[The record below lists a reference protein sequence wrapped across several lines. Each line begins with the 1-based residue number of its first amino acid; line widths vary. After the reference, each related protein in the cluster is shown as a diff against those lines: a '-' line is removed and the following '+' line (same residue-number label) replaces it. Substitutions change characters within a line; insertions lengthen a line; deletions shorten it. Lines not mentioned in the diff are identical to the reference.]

1 MSKSMD
7 SKSIFILLMLTSTLI
22 VFIKG
27 DKNSSSLIAEA
38 TSATLSS
45 ITEQTEVPSTAIN
58 NQNVTNNFTSVM
70 SEMTTIESALN
81 ASENQLKLSTS
92 QFNLITST
100 SEPLADV
107 TTKTI
112 TEVTSSSHD
121 ELITQQQQQQSS
133 SSIEDEINSETTIS
147 FGIRSFTV
155 EVSKNEKLSST
166 TAVPKST
173 IPTSSADAV
182 KQQTVTMADETFM
195 PTSSV
200 DEKSLETA
208 TSTIEPQNAIQFQNS
223 HSSSS
228 SSSYNMEN
236 VLKSNLNI
244 LFNNDDD
251 PELSYNRNNNNNNEM
266 SSSHENEISNEI
278 QIDRKLENG
287 LYRIKIGEITTD
299 EFNIGYDDEH
309 KDKLHRQLTKV
320 NIDDFFPSKIEDF
333 RPIIEISNE
342 KMLKEKDV
350 LHNEQVK
357 PLVELS
363 LSEPTNIDSDVSSTT
378 ARTGTRIN
386 TSNVATTNIEIELID
401 DSTVGINVDQNDRG
415 IEIDEIITQV
425 EEIVTEVPQV
435 TENINM
441 DNVFIPRRM
450 KKFDPLTKN
459 LSTDTQGPTR
469 IHDFGMTKFN
479 QKKENLTQAP
489 VNGKPEYST
498 TKFYNS
504 KELYNEILHKA
515 SKPATMSPSQKST
528 VKPDNLIREKLL
540 NTNKIPIDNSHF
552 ATTIVDNVMTTATS
566 TVTEE
571 VTTKETSK
579 RPMYT
584 IPTSHPRLL
593 SRLEEKLNSLDCDIQ
608 NLSADSTVWRGN
620 ETHELNLPITT
631 PEDCSSGTD
640 CLPMIISW
648 EGSSDI
654 QSGDVLIVEIDDKL
668 LISTDKRN
676 KSDDGMIHRN
686 TASVY
691 QVTRL
696 GHEHCD
702 ITEGELLD
710 ITPLVVDG
718 KKLVTLYDK
727 DLTEG
732 INLLIVV
739 SELWDQQCVRLRV
752 NVKSDNCGE
761 NADCSGK
768 GICFSNASM
777 ESFFC
782 ECCTGFAGQHCEEID
797 ACTPSPNG
805 QKTAVCI
812 NNGICVDLSQGHE
825 GNSYQCLCPYGY
837 TGKNCQFE
845 ADPCNPSQCL
855 NSGTCIS
862 NTTHFRCE
870 CPPGFT
876 GPLCQHNLNECES
889 SPCVH
894 GICVDQEDGFRCFC
908 QPGFS
913 GDLCNFE
920 YNECDSNPCVNN
932 GQCIDHIGGFSC
944 QCTKGYQGKRCH
956 IKIDFCANNPCE
968 DGYRCVDHGDEYSCV
983 CPGSDD
989 HNVPDCHDVPRTLCT
1004 VNPCANGGTCWTSNE
1019 SFYCACRPGY
1029 TGKLCEDDFVIDTVV
1044 SSSEL
1049 LSDVSDNNVITWGE
1063 LKDITQDANS
1073 TDIHNAYIAAGILA
1087 TALLILAIVVT
1098 ICHCKV
1104 SGSYR
1109 RFTVNQRHLI
1119 PFFMRRS
1126 KKTNE
1131 DEHSKHWL
1139 SGKNSSF
1146 FEENHINLKNN
1157 QQPHHNQ
1164 CPSNNLFS
1172 RPLQMNLEND
1182 MYYTVDFSESQQSPL
1197 IQ

>member
-1 MSKSMD
+1 MD
-7 SKSIFILLMLTSTLI
+7 LKIGLILLLTTLAY
-22 VFIKG
+22 G
-27 DKNSSSLIAEA
+27 DE
-38 TSATLSS
+38 LSPS
-45 ITEQTEVPSTAIN
+45 ILSTEQTKVPTSTSIS
-58 NQNVTNNFTSVM
+58 NQNVTNT
-70 SEMTTIESALN
+70 EAITEITTLPSTL
-81 ASENQLKLSTS
+81 STTENQLKLSTS
-92 QFNLITST
+92 QSNLITST
-100 SEPLADV
+100 SSTTDMTNVKEASV
-107 TTKTI
+107 TEI
-112 TEVTSSSHD
+112 SSSH
-121 ELITQQQQQQSS
+121 ITQEQQQQSS
-133 SSIEDEINSETTIS
+133 SSNEDVVNAKTTIS

-155 EVSKNEKLSST
+155 EVSKSEKVDSIT
-166 TAVPKST
+166 TAVSETTTTKIADVIEQQQSKT
-173 IPTSSADAV
+173 SVVFNDEKLNFETTTANALKVHPTSSID
-182 KQQTVTMADETFM
+182 
-195 PTSSV
+195 
-200 DEKSLETA
+200 
-208 TSTIEPQNAIQFQNS
+208 I
-223 HSSSS
+223 
-228 SSSYNMEN
+228 
-236 VLKSNLNI
+236 LKSNLNI

-251 PELSYNRNNNNNNEM
+251 ENHASR
-266 SSSHENEISNEI
+266 ENEISNEI
-278 QIDRKLENG
+278 QIDKKLDNG

-299 EFNIGYDDEH
+299 EFSNGFNGNSD
-309 KDKLHRQLTKV
+309 LHHEPTKVKV

-333 RPIIEISNE
+333 SPIIEISNE
-342 KMLKEKDV
+342 KMLKEKELIHKKHLEV
-350 LHNEQVK
+350 KSQSNENDNNDGK
-357 PLVELS
+357 S
-363 LSEPTNIDSDVSSTT
+363 
-378 ARTGTRIN
+378 GTRIN

-401 DSTVGINVDQNDRG
+401 DSNAASNSGQSEKP

-425 EEIVTEVPQV
+425 EEIVTEVAPEATKV
-435 TENINM
+435 IT
-441 DNVFIPRRM
+441 DSTFIPRRS
-450 KKFDPLTKN
+450 KKFDPSTKSN
-459 LSTDTQGPTR
+459 TQGPTR

-479 QKKENLTQAP
+479 QKKENLTQNQ
-489 VNGKPEYST
+489 VSNGKPEYST

-504 KELYNEILHKA
+504 KELYNEILHKV
-515 SKPATMSPSQKST
+515 SKQQQQATTMPPTQM
-528 VKPDNLIREKLL
+528 NLIREKLL
-540 NTNKIPIDNSHF
+540 NTNKIPIEASRIVTTADAIITTSQTTTEV
-552 ATTIVDNVMTTATS
+552 ATTTMRSFN
-566 TVTEE
+566 
-571 VTTKETSK
+571 
-579 RPMYT
+579 
-584 IPTSHPRLL
+584 IPTTHPRIL

-640 CLPMIISW
+640 CLPMVISW
-648 EGSSDI
+648 EGSVDI

-676 KSDDGMIHRN
+676 KTSDELFRRN

-718 KKLVTLYDK
+718 RKLVTLYDK

-797 ACTPSPNG
+797 ACMPSPC
-805 QKTAVCI
+805 T

-855 NSGTCIS
+855 NGGTCIS

-870 CPPGFT
+870 CPSGFT

-983 CPGSDD
+983 CPGSND

-1019 SFYCACRPGY
+1019 SFYCACRPGF
-1029 TGKLCEDDFVIDTVV
+1029 TGKMCEDDFVIDTVV

-1049 LSDVSDNNVITWGE
+1049 LSDVSDTSNVITWGE
-1063 LKDITQDANS
+1063 LKDITQDASS
-1073 TDIHNAYIAAGILA
+1073 TDVHNAYVAAGFLA
-1087 TALLILAIVVT
+1087 TSLLILAIVVT

-1104 SGSYR
+1104 NGSYR
-1109 RFTVNQRHLI
+1109 RFSMSQRHHLI
-1119 PFFMRRS
+1119 PYFLRRS
-1126 KKTNE
+1126 KKTTQ
-1131 DEHSKHWL
+1131 DEQSKHWL

-1157 QQPHHNQ
+1157 QQPHQQHQQN
-1164 CPSNNLFS
+1164 CNSLFN

>member
-1 MSKSMD
+1 MD
-7 SKSIFILLMLTSTLI
+7 SRSIFILLLLTSTLI
-22 VFIKG
+22 VCIEG

-58 NQNVTNNFTSVM
+58 NQNVTNNVTSVI
-70 SEMTTIESALN
+70 SEMTTIASALN

-107 TTKTI
+107 TTTTI
-112 TEVTSSSHD
+112 TEVTSSSSSHD
-121 ELITQQQQQQSS
+121 ELITKEKQQQ

-173 IPTSSADAV
+173 IPTSSADTE
-182 KQQTVTMADETFM
+182 KQTVTMAGETFM
-195 PTSSV
+195 PTVSV
-200 DEKSLETA
+200 NEKSLEIQPQA

-223 HSSSS
+223 HSSSP
-228 SSSYNMEN
+228 SYSMEN

-251 PELSYNRNNNNNNEM
+251 PELRYSRNNNNNNNNEM

-309 KDKLHRQLTKV
+309 KDKLHQQSTKV

-363 LSEPTNIDSDVSSTT
+363 LSEPFTNIDSEMASTT
-378 ARTGTRIN
+378 VRTGTRIN
-386 TSNVATTNIEIELID
+386 TSNMATTNIEIELID
-401 DSTVGINVDQNDRG
+401 DSTVGINAAHNDRG

-450 KKFDPLTKN
+450 KKFDPSTKN

-515 SKPATMSPSQKST
+515 SKPVTMSPSQKST

-552 ATTIVDNVMTTATS
+552 ATTIVDTVMTTATS

-571 VTTKETSK
+571 VTTKGTSK
-579 RPMYT
+579 RPMYI

-620 ETHELNLPITT
+620 ETHELNLPITVSSFFSSLLTLSVSST
-631 PEDCSSGTD
+631 PF
-640 CLPMIISW
+640 
-648 EGSSDI
+648 
-654 QSGDVLIVEIDDKL
+654 
-668 LISTDKRN
+668 
-676 KSDDGMIHRN
+676 
-686 TASVY
+686 
-691 QVTRL
+691 
-696 GHEHCD
+696 
-702 ITEGELLD
+702 ELH
-710 ITPLVVDG
+710 I
-718 KKLVTLYDK
+718 
-727 DLTEG
+727 
-732 INLLIVV
+732 
-739 SELWDQQCVRLRV
+739 
-752 NVKSDNCGE
+752 
-761 NADCSGK
+761 
-768 GICFSNASM
+768 
-777 ESFFC
+777 SFFC
-782 ECCTGFAGQHCEEID
+782 LRNI
-797 ACTPSPNG
+797 
-805 QKTAVCI
+805 
-812 NNGICVDLSQGHE
+812 
-825 GNSYQCLCPYGY
+825 
-837 TGKNCQFE
+837 
-845 ADPCNPSQCL
+845 
-855 NSGTCIS
+855 
-862 NTTHFRCE
+862 
-870 CPPGFT
+870 
-876 GPLCQHNLNECES
+876 
-889 SPCVH
+889 
-894 GICVDQEDGFRCFC
+894 
-908 QPGFS
+908 
-913 GDLCNFE
+913 
-920 YNECDSNPCVNN
+920 
-932 GQCIDHIGGFSC
+932 
-944 QCTKGYQGKRCH
+944 
-956 IKIDFCANNPCE
+956 
-968 DGYRCVDHGDEYSCV
+968 
-983 CPGSDD
+983 
-989 HNVPDCHDVPRTLCT
+989 
-1004 VNPCANGGTCWTSNE
+1004 
-1019 SFYCACRPGY
+1019 
-1029 TGKLCEDDFVIDTVV
+1029 
-1044 SSSEL
+1044 
-1049 LSDVSDNNVITWGE
+1049 
-1063 LKDITQDANS
+1063 
-1073 TDIHNAYIAAGILA
+1073 
-1087 TALLILAIVVT
+1087 
-1098 ICHCKV
+1098 
-1104 SGSYR
+1104 
-1109 RFTVNQRHLI
+1109 
-1119 PFFMRRS
+1119 
-1126 KKTNE
+1126 
-1131 DEHSKHWL
+1131 
-1139 SGKNSSF
+1139 
-1146 FEENHINLKNN
+1146 
-1157 QQPHHNQ
+1157 
-1164 CPSNNLFS
+1164 
-1172 RPLQMNLEND
+1172 
-1182 MYYTVDFSESQQSPL
+1182 
-1197 IQ
+1197 